1 MSTNSANPPLS
12 ADRAYS
18 ILFTM
23 ESASLATWGF
33 TLYRTDHSPSRSA
46 KFTQLVESISQQ
58 TFESIF
64 AKPFGTPLPKKPSQ
78 ATQVRQELWEGFEID
93 VRDDE
98 GVYGGLGMG
107 ELRALHLVDVK
118 GREVRLVVGDEGVG
132 REEEDVEGEEEGDG
146 DGEERTVIRQQ
157 VVFFVADEEVLTK
170 GVDEGWV
177 KVVDARY
184 SKEEFEVPEGD
195 KRGFWQD
202 YWGWWKLMVGGSQA
216 LWDTLGIDRELS
228 SLVPGRR
235 VEADAEIWDG
245 EL

>member
-1 MSTNSANPPLS
+1 MSTSSADPPLS

-18 ILFTM
+18 ILSTM

-46 KFTQLVESISQQ
+46 KFPKLVESISHQ

-64 AKPFGTPLPKKPSQ
+64 AKPFGTSLPKKPSQ
-78 ATQVRQELWEGFEID
+78 ATQVRQELWEAFEID

-98 GVYGGLGMG
+98 GGYGGLGMR
-107 ELRALHLVDVK
+107 ELRTLHLEENK
-118 GREVRLVVGDEGVG
+118 GREVMFVVGDEGVG
-132 REEEDVEGEEEGDG
+132 GEEEA
-146 DGEERTVIRQQ
+146 GEEQDEGEDKERTVIRQQ
-157 VVFFVADEEVLTK
+157 MVFFVADEEVLTK

-184 SKEEFEVPEGD
+184 SKGEFEVPEGD

-202 YWGWWKLMVGGSQA
+202 YWGWWKMKVDGSQA
-216 LWDTLGIDRELS
+216 LWATLGIDRELS

-235 VEADAEIWDG
+235 VEADAEVWDG
-245 EL
+245 ER